1 MAGGVLIK
9 QGVVEQHA
17 AAVDGAGGGHEG
29 DLADAVRIFVGGEQL
44 GQQVGIL
51 LGTVLHDNTVLE
63 GDMPAL
69 DQLAVVG
76 VGLRAVDDAVCAL
89 AVRRTENLLG
99 GNVGD
104 ELNAVLGLAGRA
116 LPGGVVGQTDGQ
128 VCAVRAGHVDAVQLQ
143 RVHAVAAGLGH
154 GDMLLPR
161 TDGVTSGDT
170 ADVKDQRPELFD
182 SLVER
187 QLREHLGGPARSGH
201 SRHAPLDA
209 VIHRV
214 LLPGLHKG
222 TAREVDAVQLTR
234 IKARQCLGILGMDGQ
249 RAAAVRVLGVVEVAA
264 QLIGLHGSQVLFV
277 GQLHVQAGELIV
289 LPADNDGLGP
299 GLIARADAGMGEVG
313 HRDRAADDKILART
327 HIDAH
332 LDDKISVELEIMLV
346 HCEWL
351 LL

>member
-1 MAGGVLIK
+1 
-9 QGVVEQHA
+9 
-17 AAVDGAGGGHEG
+17 
-29 DLADAVRIFVGGEQL
+29 
-44 GQQVGIL
+44 
-51 LGTVLHDNTVLE
+51 
-63 GDMPAL
+63 
-69 DQLAVVG
+69 
-76 VGLRAVDDAVCAL
+76 
-89 AVRRTENLLG
+89 
-99 GNVGD
+99 
-104 ELNAVLGLAGRA
+104 
-116 LPGGVVGQTDGQ
+116 
-128 VCAVRAGHVDAVQLQ
+128 
-143 RVHAVAAGLGH
+143 
-154 GDMLLPR
+154 MLLPR
-161 TDGVTSGDT
+161 ADGVTGGDA
-170 ADVKDQRPELFD
+170 ADVKDQRPELFN

-234 IKARQCLGILGMDGQ
+234 IEARQCLGILGMDGQ

-289 LPADNDGLGP
+289 LPADDDGLGP

-327 HIDAH
+327 HINAH
-332 LDDKISVELEIMLV
+332 LDDKISVELEVMLV